1 MKKKHKSLLILLLTA
16 MIWGF
21 AFVAQLVGASSVGSF
36 TFNAARF
43 TLGGLSLIPVVLIFE
58 RQKTEKS
65 RLRTTILSGM
75 ATGIILFAA
84 STLQQLGVMYTG
96 SAGKAGFLTGI
107 YTVIVPIIGIFLK
120 HKTSLNTWMG
130 AVLAVIGLYFISFSE
145 GFSSVGAGD
154 IVLIIGAFMWALH
167 IIVIDIFADRIYSL
181 RFAMIQ
187 FIICALLSTICALL
201 FEDISL
207 KSVMEAKFPILYAG
221 VMSVGVAYT
230 CQIIGQK
237 YADPTAA
244 SIILSTESIF
254 SALGEAVILGLILTD
269 WDYTP
274 LSPLNYLGCGI
285 IFCSV
290 IISQLNFKKQ
300 KLT

>member
-145 GFSSVGAGD
+145 GFSSGD

-221 VMSVGVAYT
+221 VMSVVAYT

-274 LSPLNYLGCGI
+274 LSP
-285 IFCSV
+285 
-290 IISQLNFKKQ
+290 
-300 KLT
+300 

>member
-1 MKKKHKSLLILLLTA
+1 MKKQHKSLLILLLTA

-21 AFVAQLVGASSVGSF
+21 AFVAQLVGANSVGTF
-36 TFNAARF
+36 TFNAVRF
-43 TLGGLSLIPVVLIFE
+43 TLGGVSLIPVILIFE

-65 RLRTTILSGM
+65 RLRTTIFAAVAAGV
-75 ATGIILFAA
+75 ILFEA
-84 STLQQLGVMYTG
+84 STLQQLGITYTG

-120 HKTSLNTWMG
+120 RKTSINTWIG
-130 AVLAVIGLYFISFSE
+130 AVLTVIGLYFVSFCD

-167 IIVIDIFADRIYSL
+167 IIVIDTFSNRIYSL
-181 RFAMIQ
+181 RFAAIQ
-187 FIICALLSTICALL
+187 FITCAMLSTICALM

-207 KSVMEAKFPILYAG
+207 AAVMEAKLPILYAG
-221 VMSVGVAYT
+221 IMSVGVAYT

-237 YADPTAA
+237 HADPTAA

-254 SALGEAVILGLILTD
+254 SALGEAIMLGLILPG

-285 IFCSV
+285 IFCAV

-300 KLT
+300 KNT